1 MIREK
6 EWEWQ
11 EEIIESMNENKNKH
25 IKMKN
30 SKEKFEKA
38 RQILHTHWKT
48 FGEGNVNFVEARK
61 RSIHEILELILNS
74 EDHYKDRM
82 YWYDVLIQMEKL

>member
-1 MIREK
+1 MSRSK
-6 EWEWQ
+6 EWDWQ

-38 RQILHTHWKT
+38 REILHSNWKT
-48 FGEGNVNFVEARK
+48 FGEGNVNFVDARK
-61 RSIHEILELILNS
+61 KSIHEVLDLIINS
-74 EDHYKDRM
+74 ELHYKHRT